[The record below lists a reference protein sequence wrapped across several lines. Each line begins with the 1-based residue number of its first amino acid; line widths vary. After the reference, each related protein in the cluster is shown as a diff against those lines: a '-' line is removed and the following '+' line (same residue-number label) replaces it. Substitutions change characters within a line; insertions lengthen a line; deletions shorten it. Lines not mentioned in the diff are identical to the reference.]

1 MAQPRRVPNVVIVG
15 LMCLGLLASFGPH
28 IGMLALRTAGI
39 RVPAALAYFC
49 VLDHSHST
57 AHKPATSTSWS
68 LPGVPPL
75 RDHG

>member
-1 MAQPRRVPNVVIVG
+1 
-15 LMCLGLLASFGPH
+15 
-28 IGMLALRTAGI
+28 MLALRTAGI

-57 AHKPATSTSWS
+57 AHKPATSTGWS